1 MIEKIVLKYLDSKID
16 VKACMEDEKKHREYI
31 LIEKTGGGEENHIK
45 KAVITIQ
52 SFADSLY
59 RAAEINEEVKKAMKE
74 IVELEDISKC
84 DLNTDYNYTDVAR
97 KKYRYQAVFDITYY

>member
-1 MIEKIVLKYLDSKID
+1 
-16 VKACMEDEKKHREYI
+16 MEDKKKHGEYI
-31 LIEKTGGGEENHIK
+31 LIEKTGSGEENHIK
-45 KAVITIQ
+45 KAVIAIQ

-59 RAAEINEEVKKAMKE
+59 RAAEINEEVKKTMKE

-97 KKYRYQAVFDITYY
+97 KKYRYQAVFDITHY

>member
-1 MIEKIVLKYLDSKID
+1 M
-16 VKACMEDEKKHREYI
+16 
-31 LIEKTGGGEENHIK
+31 IEKTGGGEENHIK
-45 KAVITIQ
+45 KAMIVIQ

-97 KKYRYQAVFDITYY
+97 KKYRYQAVFDITHY

>member
-1 MIEKIVLKYLDSKID
+1 MIETIILNYLKLKMNLE
-16 VKACMEDEKKHREYI
+16 VQMEDEKKHGEYI
-31 LIEKTGGGEENHIK
+31 LIEETGSGEENHIK
-45 KAVITIQ
+45 KAVIAIQ

-84 DLNTDYNYTDVAR
+84 DLNTDYNYTDVTR
-97 KKYRYQAVFDITYY
+97 KKYRYQAVFDITHY

>member
-1 MIEKIVLKYLDSKID
+1 MIETIILNYLKLKMNLE
-16 VKACMEDEKKHREYI
+16 VQMEDKKKHGEYI
-31 LIEKTGGGEENHIK
+31 LIEKTGSGEENHIK
-45 KAVITIQ
+45 KAVIAIQ

-59 RAAEINEEVKKAMKE
+59 RAAEINEEVKKTMKE

-97 KKYRYQAVFDITYY
+97 KKYRYQAVFDITHY

>member
-1 MIEKIVLKYLDSKID
+1 MIETIILNYLKLKMN
-16 VKACMEDEKKHREYI
+16 VEVQMEDEKKHREYI

-45 KAVITIQ
+45 KAMIVIQ

-59 RAAEINEEVKKAMKE
+59 RAAEMNEEVKKAMKE

-97 KKYRYQAVFDITYY
+97 KKYRYQAVFDITHY

>member
-1 MIEKIVLKYLDSKID
+1 MIETIILNYLKLKMN
-16 VKACMEDEKKHREYI
+16 VEVQMEDEKKHREYI
-31 LIEKTGGGEENHIK
+31 LIEKTGGREENHIK
-45 KAVITIQ
+45 KAMIVIQ

-97 KKYRYQAVFDITYY
+97 KKYRYQAVFDITHY

>member
-1 MIEKIVLKYLDSKID
+1 LKLKMNLE
-16 VKACMEDEKKHREYI
+16 VQMEDKKKHGEYI
-31 LIEKTGGGEENHIK
+31 LIEKTGSGEENHIK
-45 KAVITIQ
+45 KAVIAIQ

-59 RAAEINEEVKKAMKE
+59 RAAEINEEVKKTMKE

-97 KKYRYQAVFDITYY
+97 KKYRYQAVFDITHY

>member
-1 MIEKIVLKYLDSKID
+1 MIETIILNYLKLKMNLE
-16 VKACMEDEKKHREYI
+16 VQMEDEKKHGEYI

-45 KAVITIQ
+45 KAVIAIQ

-97 KKYRYQAVFDITYY
+97 KKYRYQAVFDITHY